1 MKPLVSRD
9 ATASLTVAWVRS
21 NSLASWLTRRRSTSW
36 KSRYIKNWA
45 WMGLRSCSHASSR
58 SRTRKT
64 CESLSSAAT
73 ILASTSSCCAPRS
86 KTNPKLEV
94 SVLDVGIAPQRHLED
109 HGLEPRLVHLVH
121 VLRAMSLFS
130 QERLDGGR
138 DRRDERPRSAARC
151 DPASRK
157 PHRFCSS
164 CPWCGATLSPAGSRA
179 TPGRRDAGKC
189 RVSTA
194 QTSGAPARDTPY
206 PAGPPHPKSN

>member
-94 SVLDVGIAPQRHLED
+94 SVLDVGIAQQRHLED

-130 QERLDGGR
+130 QKRLDGGR
-138 DRRDERPRSAARC
+138 DRKDERDHIAQPDVIRRLVSLIGLVLLVPCVAQRYLLLVVEPLLVVRT
-151 DPASRK
+151 PASVEY
-157 PHRFCSS
+157 PL
-164 CPWCGATLSPAGSRA
+164 PEPPAHA
-179 TPGRRDAGKC
+179 PEIL
-189 RVSTA
+189 RVRLA
-194 QTSGAPARDTPY
+194 VRV
-206 PAGPPHPKSN
+206 